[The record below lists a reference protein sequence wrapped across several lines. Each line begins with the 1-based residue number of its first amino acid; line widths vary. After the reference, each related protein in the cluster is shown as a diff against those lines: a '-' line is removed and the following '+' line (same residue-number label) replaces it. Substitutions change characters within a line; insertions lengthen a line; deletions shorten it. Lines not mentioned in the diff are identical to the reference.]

1 MPVTTGPHD
10 PAKAARDRLRAGH
23 ADREQVIETLKTAFV
38 DGRLTKDEFDAR
50 AGQALAGRTHADL
63 AALTADIPAVPA
75 AGPPVRAAGGAAH
88 PPVPAAAE
96 MARPLVPARSRPLAR
111 ASAASG
117 GLLVFAFG
125 LILFAANVLDP
136 HGLGNPYHPWSSLCA
151 VVALFAT
158 VAAVMVFAHG
168 VGTSV
173 EQRRSRRQLPPR
185 PGPGGHALET
195 ERRAGTGHDP
205 APDRTRTD
213 QTRTDVRAHRPRR
226 PVPAGAD
233 RLPRGLRPA
242 PEGA

>member
-1 MPVTTGPHD
+1 MTTGPQD

-38 DGRLTKDEFDAR
+38 DGRLTKPELDAR
-50 AGQALAGRTHADL
+50 AGQA
-63 AALTADIPAVPA
+63 
-75 AGPPVRAAGGAAH
+75 
-88 PPVPAAAE
+88 
-96 MARPLVPARSRPLAR
+96 
-111 ASAASG
+111 
-117 GLLVFAFG
+117 
-125 LILFAANVLDP
+125 

-151 VVALFAT
+151 GAAMVAT
-158 VAAVMVFAHG
+158 IAAVMVFAHG
-168 VGTSV
+168 VGESV
-173 EQRRSRRQLPPR
+173 EQRRSRRQPPPR

-195 ERRAGTGHDP
+195 ERRAGIGHDP

-233 RLPRGLRPA
+233 RVPRSLRPA